1 MKKFFLIG
9 ILILSSAAFAGDCV
23 EDLPLAEHMQRMY
36 TTFDRIWASWDNVDN
51 VQIKDA
57 MIVDIK
63 QLREQLAQS
72 LKHMPS
78 RLVRQPESLS
88 KHLAVL
94 DYQSMIVEML
104 ALTIKLEKS
113 YVEIREGAEGERQQR
128 IEINMILTQMTK
140 IVGQGHA
147 KYRFGR

>member
-1 MKKFFLIG
+1 MKKFFLIS
-9 ILILSSAAFAGDCV
+9 LFVLSTTAFAGECV
-23 EDLPLAEHMQRMY
+23 EDLPLVEHMQRMY
-36 TTFDRIWASWDNVDN
+36 TTFDRIWASWDTVSN

-57 MIVDIK
+57 MINDIK

-94 DYQSMIVEML
+94 DYQSLIVEML
-104 ALTIKLEKS
+104 GLTIRLEKA
-113 YVEIREGAEGERQQR
+113 YVDIREGAEGEGQQR
-128 IEINMILTQMTK
+128 LEINKILTQMSK
-140 IVGQGHA
+140 VVGQGHA
-147 KYRFGR
+147 KYRKY

>member
-1 MKKFFLIG
+1 MKKLFLIG
-9 ILILSSAAFAGDCV
+9 IFILSSAAFAGECV
-23 EDLPLAEHMQRMY
+23 EELPLAEHMQRMY
-36 TTFDRIWASWDNVDN
+36 TTFDRIWASWDSVDN

-57 MIVDIK
+57 MITDIK
-63 QLREQLAQS
+63 LLREQLAQS

-94 DYQSMIVEML
+94 DYQSTIVEML
-104 ALTIKLEKS
+104 SLTIKLEKA
-113 YVEIREGAEGERQQR
+113 YVDIREGAEGSQQQR
-128 IEINMILTQMTK
+128 VEINKILTQMTK
-140 IVGQGHA
+140 VVGQGHA